1 MKFRVLFVGGGTG
14 GHVFPLIAVANAVK
28 EKSLSSG
35 VDLEILIIGEG
46 QLLRDACMAG
56 GFKFKS
62 IFAGKIRRYFS
73 FLNFLDIFKMPIG
86 FIQSLWYVLLFM
98 PNVVF
103 AKGSYASFMPC
114 LATKLYFI
122 PLFIHESD
130 STAGLTNRIVGKL
143 ADRIFIAFKN
153 AELEFSSSRCL
164 LVGNPIRKELLGAS
178 HDEGLARFKLD
189 ANRKTILIL
198 GGSQGARTINN
209 IILQSLVML
218 TDRYQIIHQCGE
230 AQFDIVK
237 AEVDLIVKEGK
248 DEYADR
254 LVNNYKLLPFFNINE
269 MRLAYAA
276 SDIIVS
282 RAGAANIFE
291 IAAIGKPTIVIP
303 ITHSASNHQVL
314 NAQEFANFGAIV
326 IEEDNLATHLLI
338 NQIDKL
344 LLPENYNRISTQIK
358 SFAMVDAADRVADQL
373 LLLNK

>member
-28 EKSLSSG
+28 EKALSSG

-46 QLLRDACMAG
+46 QLLRDACMAS

-62 IFAGKIRRYFS
+62 IFAGKIRRYLS
-73 FLNFLDIFKMPIG
+73 FLNFLDIFKLPIG
-86 FIQSLWYVLLFM
+86 FVQSLWYMLLFM

-114 LATKLYFI
+114 FVAKLYFI

-130 STAGLTNRIVGKL
+130 SAAGLTNRIVGKL
-143 ADRIFIAFKN
+143 ADRVFIAFKN
-153 AELEFSSSRCL
+153 TESEFSPGRCL

-178 HDEGLARFKLD
+178 HDEGLAMFKFD
-189 ANRKTILIL
+189 TNRKTILIL
-198 GGSQGARTINN
+198 GGSQGARIINN
-209 IILQSLVML
+209 IVLQSLVML
-218 TDRYQIIHQCGE
+218 TDKYQIIHQCGDG
-230 AQFDIVK
+230 QFNIVK
-237 AEVDLIVKEGK
+237 AEVDRIIKEGK

-254 LVNNYKLLPFFNINE
+254 LSNNYKLFPFFNVNE

-276 SDIIVS
+276 SDVIIS

-303 ITHSASNHQVL
+303 ITHSASNHQAL
-314 NAQEFANFGAIV
+314 NAQEFSNSGAIV
-326 IEEDNLATHLLI
+326 NEEENLATHLLI

-344 LLPENYNRISTQIK
+344 LLSENYDKISAQIK
-358 SFAMVDAADRVADQL
+358 SFAMIDAADKVADQL
-373 LLLNK
+373 LYLNK

>member
-28 EKSLSSG
+28 EKALSSG

-46 QLLRDACMAG
+46 QLLRDACMAS

-62 IFAGKIRRYFS
+62 IFAGKIRRYLS
-73 FLNFLDIFKMPIG
+73 FLNFLDIFK
-86 FIQSLWYVLLFM
+86 LLFM

-114 LATKLYFI
+114 FVAKLYFI

-130 STAGLTNRIVGKL
+130 SAAGLTNRIVGKL
-143 ADRIFIAFKN
+143 ADRVFIAFKN
-153 AELEFSSSRCL
+153 TESEFSPGRCL

-178 HDEGLARFKLD
+178 HDEGLAMFKFD
-189 ANRKTILIL
+189 TNRKTILIL
-198 GGSQGARTINN
+198 GGSQGARIINN
-209 IILQSLVML
+209 IVLQSLVML
-218 TDRYQIIHQCGE
+218 TDKYQIIHQCGDG
-230 AQFDIVK
+230 QFNIVK
-237 AEVDLIVKEGK
+237 AEVDRIIKEGK

-254 LVNNYKLLPFFNINE
+254 LSNNYKLFPFFNVNE

-276 SDIIVS
+276 SDVIIS

-303 ITHSASNHQVL
+303 ITHSASNHQAL
-314 NAQEFANFGAIV
+314 NAQEFSNSGAIV
-326 IEEDNLATHLLI
+326 IEEENLATHLLI

-344 LLPENYNRISTQIK
+344 LLSENYDKISAQIK
-358 SFAMVDAADRVADQL
+358 SFAMIDAADKVADQL
-373 LLLNK
+373 LYLNK